1 MDQDAAVEREVVE
14 RAGDEAVK
22 VAWDV
27 VSVVEVDGDVAEVCS
42 VRFERGGCSA
52 LVMGG
57 VLSPF
62 SSSIISVAPATAC
75 SRGSS
80 GVNVSMVIVLS
91 ASSCT
96 LSWSV

>member
-42 VRFERGGCSA
+42 VGFERGGCST
-52 LVMGG
+52 LVMDG
-57 VLSPF
+57 VLSSF
-62 SSSIISVAPATAC
+62 SSSIVSVAPATAC
-75 SRGSS
+75 SRDSS
-80 GVNVSMVIVLS
+80 DMDVSRIVFP